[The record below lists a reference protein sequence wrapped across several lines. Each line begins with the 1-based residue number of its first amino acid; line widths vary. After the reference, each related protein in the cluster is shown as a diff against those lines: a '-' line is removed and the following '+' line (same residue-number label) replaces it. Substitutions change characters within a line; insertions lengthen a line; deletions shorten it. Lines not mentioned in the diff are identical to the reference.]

1 MPEIRID
8 PLSGHRTIVAGER
21 SKRPGGEPSRCEP
34 PEPIDSERDPFAEGH
49 ESRTPP
55 ELYAVRP
62 GGGVADSPGW
72 TVRVVPNLY
81 PALAPDA
88 GEVEGEEEKENE
100 ANRGDG
106 RSRGVEAEASGVGPG
121 VEEWSRGSRGMAD
134 SELFMVLPAR
144 GAHEVIV
151 NGPQSVLSLAEL
163 PGEQVAAA
171 VEVWRTRMRVHEDA
185 AYVQLI
191 VNERREAGASLPH
204 THAQL
209 YALDFVPADVARERE
224 RAGAYTTRT
233 MGHTLLEDLIA
244 EEVRR
249 GERIVAID
257 EECVLLAPY
266 ASRLPFQLMLA
277 PRRPCAR
284 FETDNVGAGLLYEGL
299 CRLARVLGSSPPLNL
314 WVRTAPRGVE
324 QFCWR
329 IDIAPR
335 LTHLAGLELS
345 TGLNLNIVAPEHAAS
360 LLRDA

>member
-1 MPEIRID
+1 VPEIRID
-8 PLSGHRTIVAGER
+8 PLSGHRTIIAGER
-21 SKRPGGEPSRCEP
+21 SRRPGGEPRCAP
-34 PEPIDSERDPFAEGH
+34 PEPIDVARDPFAERH
-49 ESRTPP
+49 EDRTPP

-62 GGGVADSPGW
+62 GGGPGEEGGVGVGGAPNSPGW

-81 PALAPDA
+81 PALTPDA
-88 GEVEGEEEKENE
+88 AEPE
-100 ANRGDG
+100 RHDDDG
-106 RSRGVEAEASGVGPG
+106 
-121 VEEWSRGSRGMAD
+121 
-134 SELFMVLPAR
+134 SELFLARPAI

-151 NGPQSVLSLAEL
+151 NGPQSVLSLADL
-163 PGEQVAAA
+163 PAEQVAAA
-171 VEVWRTRMRVHEDA
+171 MDVWRARMRAHYADA

-191 VNERREAGASLPH
+191 VNERPEAGASLPH

-233 MGHTLLEDLIA
+233 MGHNLLEDLVA

-249 GERIVAID
+249 SERIVAID
-257 EECVLLAPY
+257 DEAVLLAPY

-277 PRRPCAR
+277 PRKPVPR
-284 FETDNVGAGLLYEGL
+284 FETDGVGAALLHDGLS
-299 CRLARVLGSSPPLNL
+299 RLARALGSSPPLNL

-324 QFCWR
+324 RFCWR

-345 TGLNLNIVAPEHAAS
+345 TGLNLNIVAPEHAADV
-360 LLRDA
+360 LRKA